1 MTKTFEAQVSDWVA
15 KSKKTVEAVVK
26 ESAQRVVA
34 EAQKPVGSGGRMR
47 VRFGFLRAS
56 GQASTSSMPSINANA
71 EPSKGQ
77 SYVYSE
83 SAIALVIAGA
93 SLGQTIYFGY
103 TANYAAAREY
113 GARGQ
118 EPDAFVRTAAQKWP
132 QIVKQVSKEAFA
144 RSGG

>member
-1 MTKTFEAQVSDWVA
+1 
-15 KSKKTVEAVVK
+15 
-26 ESAQRVVA
+26 
-34 EAQKPVGSGGRMR
+34 
-47 VRFGFLRAS
+47 
-56 GQASTSSMPSINANA
+56 MPSINANA
-71 EPSKGQ
+71 EPGKGQ

-118 EPDAFVRTAAQKWP
+118 ELDAFVRSAAQKWP
-132 QIVKQVSKEAFA
+132 QIVNQVSKEAFS